1 MAIGLEGHTVS
12 LTKNGY
18 FKLSELI
25 PKYSKTEILNH
36 LGEIKL
42 DFEQARKMLA
52 GNKQNVLPD
61 AWDDVK
67 KFDTPAQYALLLI
80 SIIYS
85 HKTLIELF
93 KNSVST
99 EMQGVVKRRDIDGK
113 VYTNLAYALNEAGV
127 ATDFKTGADK
137 TSYDF
142 SPILAKNEIGP
153 LAKEV
158 LKGHLENMGWKE
170 PTVAEPFQRNFYE
183 QLKSFEFNRVLGISF
198 EKFYDWLEGKNVD
211 KTITPV
217 ISIEPKDLVKKFIH
231 SIGLTGLQFSDQ
243 LLFRFISSLITKPF
257 LILSGLSGSGKTQ
270 LAQAFTKWICQDNA
284 QYRIV
289 SVGADWTNRE
299 PILGYVNALDNKE
312 YILPENGALELM
324 IEANKPENQ
333 GRPYF
338 LILDEMN
345 LSHVERYFADFLS
358 VMESGD
364 KFSLHSSNTNL
375 NISGDD
381 NQYEHSIEVPNSIS
395 WPNNLFVVGTVNID
409 ETTYMFSPKVLDRA
423 NVIEFRISEDEIIE
437 YLSAPKVLSKL
448 ERVGAPY
455 AETFVSLAINKQKA
469 NSKSLNE
476 ALTKFFGELKN
487 VGSEF
492 GYRTAS
498 EIQTLF
504 YQIDKVY
511 DEKQLVG
518 YSSKIDFNIDVA
530 IMQKL
535 LPKLHGSRRKL
546 LKPLKILAEYC
557 LLEKQDAI
565 FNERGDFTIAKDNK
579 IKYVLSFEKIARM
592 YKNAIDNGFT
602 SYAEA

>member
-1 MAIGLEGHTVS
+1 MAIGLEGHKVS

-18 FKLSELI
+18 LKLIDLI
-25 PKYSKTEILNH
+25 KKYPSTDILNH
-36 LGEIKL
+36 LDEISL
-42 DFEQARKMLA
+42 NHAQARKMLA
-52 GNKQNVLPD
+52 GDSNNKLPIV
-61 AWDDVK
+61 WDSVK
-67 KFDTPAQYALLLI
+67 SFDTSAQYALLLV
-80 SIIYS
+80 SIIFS

-93 KNSVST
+93 INSTNS
-99 EMQGVVKRRDIDGK
+99 EMQGVVNRKDTDEKI
-113 VYTNLAYALNEAGV
+113 YTNLAFALNEAGV
-127 ATDFKTGADK
+127 ALDFAVGSDK
-137 TSYDF
+137 TTYDL
-142 SPILAKNEIGP
+142 SPIFSKNEIGP
-153 LAKEV
+153 LVKDV
-158 LKGHLENMGWKE
+158 LKGHLENMGWKD
-170 PTVAEPFQRNFYE
+170 PTSTEPFQRDFYE
-183 QLKSFEFNRVLGISF
+183 QLKSYEFNKVLGLSF
-198 EKFYDWLEGKNVD
+198 DQFYDWLEGQNVD

-217 ISIEPKDLVKKFIH
+217 ISIEPKDLVQEFIH

-270 LAQAFTKWICQDNA
+270 LAQAFTKWICQDKV
-284 QYRIV
+284 QYKIV
-289 SVGADWTNRE
+289 PVGADWTNRE
-299 PILGYVNALDNKE
+299 PILGYVNALNDQE

-324 IEANKPENQ
+324 IEANKSENQ
-333 GRPYF
+333 GKPYF

-375 NISGDD
+375 NITGDD
-381 NQYEHSIEVPNSIS
+381 KQYEHSIEVPNSIS
-395 WPNNLFVVGTVNID
+395 WPKNLFVVGTVNID

-423 NVIEFRISEDEIIE
+423 NVIEFRISEDEITK
-437 YLSAPKVLSKL
+437 YLSEPKELSKL
-448 ERVGAPY
+448 EGEGAPY

-469 NSKSLNE
+469 NSVSLNE
-476 ALTKFFGELKN
+476 VLTKFFGELKN

-511 DEKQLVG
+511 DEEQLDG

-546 LKPLKILAEYC
+546 LKPLTILAEYC
-557 LLEKQDAI
+557 LLAKQDSI
-565 FNERGDFTIAKDNK
+565 FNERGDFTIASDNK
-579 IKYVLSFEKIARM
+579 IKYLLSFEKIARM

-602 SYAEA
+602 SYSEA